1 MYSIYVCSIRGGACV
16 LNLYVCSIRAMSG
29 LGVLHLCVLNLYL
42 YLYLYEWTIRRG
54 NLANTNPTQSIL
66 RAGATLQQVCQSAPF
81 PRTLLSRIPRTRTS
95 IHTSRHNIMGE
106 ACKKI

>member
-42 YLYLYEWTIRRG
+42 YLYLYPSMC
-54 NLANTNPTQSIL
+54 AQPVL
-66 RAGATLQQVCQSAPF
+66 RVD
-81 PRTLLSRIPRTRTS
+81 
-95 IHTSRHNIMGE
+95 
-106 ACKKI
+106 